1 MSIFFRRYGNQRFGT
16 GFKRPNWRKRNKGKP
31 NDYFPFFGKKSI
43 LVELNRYEEF
53 VMFLMLEP
61 HSFFSVFDS

>member
-1 MSIFFRRYGNQRFGT
+1 MKSIFFIFIFFY
-16 GFKRPNWRKRNKGKP
+16 
-31 NDYFPFFGKKSI
+31 FGKKSI

-53 VMFLMLEP
+53 VMCLMLEP